1 MLGGSGSD
9 LRFMRLALQLAKR
22 GRGQSGSNPSVGC
35 VIVKNGRIIARSVT
49 AAGGRPHAETLAVK
63 QAGNE
68 CEGATLFVTLEPCA
82 HDGETPPCALNII
95 SSKITRVVCPLTDPD
110 PRVSGRGFAL
120 LKSANITVDAIPSV
134 KTCAEEIIQG
144 FTSRIKR
151 GRPYVT
157 VKLGMSLDGKIAS
170 PQGKSKWITNNASR
184 ARSHLLRVQNDAI
197 LVGTNTFRND
207 NPELSVRGSLTGFSS
222 PLRVFLDRTLEVF
235 PSDIIV
241 ANLLKYPSMIIYGN
255 KPNYRHLNIW
265 ENENIKLI
273 RIDSTSDGL
282 NLNKI
287 FEALANNGINSLL
300 IEGGGKLVK
309 SLLHEGLIDKL
320 IVHKSGTV
328 IGADGVPSFAALDQ
342 TNKDISDYPKLK
354 LQSYT
359 QYDDNLE
366 TVWKPI

>member
-1 MLGGSGSD
+1 
-9 LRFMRLALQLAKR
+9 MRLALQLAKR

-49 AAGGRPHAETLAVK
+49 AVGGRPHAETLAVK
-63 QAGNE
+63 QAGTE

-82 HDGETPPCALNII
+82 HDGQTPPCVQNII
-95 SSKITRVVCPLTDPD
+95 RAKITRVVCPITDPD

-120 LKSANITVDAIPSV
+120 LKNANIVVDVIPSG

-207 NPELSVRGSLTGFSS
+207 NPELNVRGSLAGFFN
-222 PLRVFLDRTLEVF
+222 PLRVFLDRTLKIF
-235 PSDIIV
+235 PSEIIV
-241 ANLLKYPSMIIYGN
+241 ANLRKYPSIIICGN
-255 KPNYRHLNIW
+255 TINDKHLNIW
-265 ENENIKLI
+265 ENENIEVI
-273 RIDSTSDGL
+273 RIDTNSDGL
-282 NLNKI
+282 NLTKI
-287 FEALANNGINSLL
+287 CETLANKGINSLL
-300 IEGGGKLVK
+300 VEGGGKLVK
-309 SLLHEGLIDKL
+309 SLLHEALIDEL

-328 IGADGVPSFAALDQ
+328 IGADGVPSFAALHQ
-342 TNKDISDYPKLK
+342 TDKDLSTYPNMKLK
-354 LQSYT
+354 SYT
-359 QYDDNLE
+359 QYDGNLE

>member
-1 MLGGSGSD
+1 MGGSGSD

-95 SSKITRVVCPLTDPD
+95 RSKIIRVVCPLTDPD

-120 LKSANITVDAIPSV
+120 LKNANIAVDVIPSV

-207 NPELSVRGSLTGFSS
+207 NPELSVRGSLTGFSG

-241 ANLLKYPSMIIYGN
+241 TNLRKYPSMIIYGN

-273 RIDSTSDGL
+273 RIDSTTDGL

-287 FEALANNGINSLL
+287 LEALANKGINSLL

-309 SLLHEGLIDKL
+309 NLLRQALIDEL
-320 IVHKSGTV
+320 IVHKSETV

-342 TNKDISDYPKLK
+342 TNRDISAYPNMK
-354 LQSYT
+354 LQSYA
-359 QYDDNLE
+359 QYDGNLE
-366 TVWKPI
+366 TIWKPI